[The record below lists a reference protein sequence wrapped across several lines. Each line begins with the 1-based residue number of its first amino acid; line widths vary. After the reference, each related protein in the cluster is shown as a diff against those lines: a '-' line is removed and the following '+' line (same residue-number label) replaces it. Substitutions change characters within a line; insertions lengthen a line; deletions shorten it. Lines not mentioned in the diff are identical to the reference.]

1 MVTYYMNH
9 LQRLE
14 AQGHYCVTLNPW
26 KPVADSGIVREMVYH
41 HPMYTFES
49 MATQK
54 ELPSLNGKR
63 NTYFCGAYFGYG
75 FHEDG
80 TRSAVEMARLF
91 GIDL

>member
-9 LQRLE
+9 LQRLD
-14 AQGHYCVTLNPW
+14 ARGHYCVTLNPW
-26 KPVADSGIVREMVYH
+26 KPVAASEIIGEMIYH

-49 MATQK
+49 MATQAA
-54 ELPSLNGKR
+54 LPSLNGKR
-63 NTYFCGAYFGYG
+63 NTFFCGAYFGYG

-91 GIDL
+91 GIEL

>member
-1 MVTYYMNH
+1 
-9 LQRLE
+9 
-14 AQGHYCVTLNPW
+14 
-26 KPVADSGIVREMVYH
+26 VAASEVIDEMIYH

-49 MATQK
+49 MATQP
-54 ELPSLNGKR
+54 ELPSLNGRR

-91 GIDL
+91 DIDL